1 MPRHLINILFLLT
14 LFLLLSRCAQVVP
27 LTGGERDAT
36 APKLMEAQPEN
47 RKLNFREE
55 LITLKFDEFVQLKDL
70 NNQLIVSP
78 ALKSDPEIESDG
90 RKIKIRLKKEELRPN
105 TTYRF
110 FFGKAICDMNEA
122 NPLKNFEYVFSTGP
136 VLDTL
141 ICKGKIETAFDKEEP
156 GECIVGLY
164 LKESIVSDSFPFKQK
179 PEYISRSS
187 SAGIFELKNLPA
199 DKFKCIAFFDKNK
212 NYMYDGESEKV
223 AFKNEWYDPVVDTSI
238 QLSLFTEKPVK
249 NFYKRNISPYYGKI
263 LLIYNKAFK
272 AEIKTI
278 LPEEQQKIYHHQSL
292 LEKDTLMV
300 YYAGI
305 KDSLKLTI
313 KRMDEGKIDTLTLTL
328 PKFRAGKAKSFSYIS
343 NWTNGLIEKNHLPR
357 MQFLQMID
365 LEKNQI
371 DKMFFQYKKD
381 SNYIKEPVKL
391 KMLDP
396 ITVELQNK
404 LEESVQYKLVADTAV
419 FYDKAGRYNDSIK
432 EKIQLRKTSELG
444 RLKLKLLLD
453 RKENYLIQLLNEK
466 NLICAVETISLS
478 LSSSNEVEIEL
489 KDLFPGSY
497 KVKVIYDANRN
508 KEWDTGQLLLNK
520 QPEKV
525 FISSKQIKIMADWDV
540 EEEVSIH

>member
-1 MPRHLINILFLLT
+1 
-14 LFLLLSRCAQVVP
+14 
-27 LTGGERDAT
+27 
-36 APKLMEAQPEN
+36 MEALPEN
-47 RKLNFREE
+47 KKLNFKEDV
-55 LITLKFDEFVQLKDL
+55 IILKFDEFVQLKDL
-70 NNQLIVSP
+70 TNQLIVSP

-136 VLDTL
+136 LLDTL

-179 PEYISRSS
+179 PDYISRSS
-187 SAGIFELKNLPA
+187 TSGAFELKNLPA
-199 DKFKCIAFFDKNK
+199 EQFKCIAFFDKNK

-223 AFKNEWYDPVVDTSI
+223 AFKNAWFDPVTDTSV

-272 AEIKTI
+272 AEVRTFV
-278 LPEEQQKIYHHQSL
+278 PEDQQKIYHHQSL
-292 LEKDTLMV
+292 REKDTLMIF
-300 YYAGI
+300 YAGI
-305 KDSLKLTI
+305 KDSLKLTV
-313 KRMDEGKIDTLTLTL
+313 KRIDEGKVDTLNLTL
-328 PKFRAGKAKSFSYIS
+328 PKFRAGKTKSFSYIS
-343 NWTNGLIEKNHLPR
+343 NWTNGLIEKDKLPR
-357 MQFLQMID
+357 MQFLQLVDMQKSSI
-365 LEKNQI
+365 E
-371 DKMFFQYKKD
+371 KMFIKYKKD
-381 SNYIKEPVKL
+381 SNYVKEPVKL
-391 KMLDP
+391 TMIDP
-396 ITVELQNK
+396 LTAELQNK
-404 LEESVQYKLVADTAV
+404 LEEGIQYQLIADTAI
-419 FYDKAGRYNDSIK
+419 FYDKLGRYNDSIK
-432 EKIQLRKTSELG
+432 ENIHLRKTSELG

-453 RKENYLIQLLNEK
+453 RKENFLIQLLNEK
-466 NLICAVETISLS
+466 NIVCAVTTVSLS

-497 KVKVIYDANRN
+497 KVKVIYDVNRN

>member
-14 LFLLLSRCAQVVP
+14 LFLLFSRCAQVVP
-27 LTGGERDAT
+27 LTGGERDAIP
-36 APKLMEAQPEN
+36 PKLMEALPEN
-47 RKLNFREE
+47 KKLNFKEDV
-55 LITLKFDEFVQLKDL
+55 IILKFDEFVQLKDL
-70 NNQLIVSP
+70 TNQLIVSP

-136 VLDTL
+136 LLDTL

-179 PEYISRSS
+179 PDYISRSS
-187 SAGIFELKNLPA
+187 TSGAFELKNLPA
-199 DKFKCIAFFDKNK
+199 EQFKCIAFFDKNK

-223 AFKNEWYDPVVDTSI
+223 AFKNAWFDPVTDTSV

-272 AEIKTI
+272 AEVRTFV
-278 LPEEQQKIYHHQSL
+278 PEDQQKIYHHQSL
-292 LEKDTLMV
+292 REKDTLMIF
-300 YYAGI
+300 YAGI
-305 KDSLKLTI
+305 KDSLKLTV
-313 KRMDEGKIDTLTLTL
+313 KRIDEGKVDTLNLTL
-328 PKFRAGKAKSFSYIS
+328 PKFRAGKTKSFSYIS
-343 NWTNGLIEKNHLPR
+343 NWTNGLIEKDKLPR
-357 MQFLQMID
+357 MQFLQLVDMQKSSI
-365 LEKNQI
+365 E
-371 DKMFFQYKKD
+371 KMFIKYKKD
-381 SNYIKEPVKL
+381 SNYVKEPVKL
-391 KMLDP
+391 TMIDP
-396 ITVELQNK
+396 LTAELQNK
-404 LEESVQYKLVADTAV
+404 LEEGIQYQLIADTAI
-419 FYDKAGRYNDSIK
+419 FYDKLGRYNDSIK
-432 EKIQLRKTSELG
+432 ENIHLRKTSELG

-453 RKENYLIQLLNEK
+453 RKENFLIQLLNEK
-466 NLICAVETISLS
+466 NIVCAVTTVSLS

-497 KVKVIYDANRN
+497 KVKVIYDVNRN